1 MFRLCGDIRI
11 RHCGELSFFVNI
23 HNNMLLSIKK
33 PTMDFLLKRIEQGI
47 SEEDL
52 MVDDPEFL
60 NFVNSLVEKNI
71 LRDVHDGI

>member
-1 MFRLCGDIRI
+1 
-11 RHCGELSFFVNI
+11 
-23 HNNMLLSIKK
+23 MLLSIKK

>member
-1 MFRLCGDIRI
+1 MFRLCENIRI
-11 RHCGELSFFVNI
+11 RHCDELSFFINI
-23 HNNMLLSIKK
+23 HNNTLFSIKR